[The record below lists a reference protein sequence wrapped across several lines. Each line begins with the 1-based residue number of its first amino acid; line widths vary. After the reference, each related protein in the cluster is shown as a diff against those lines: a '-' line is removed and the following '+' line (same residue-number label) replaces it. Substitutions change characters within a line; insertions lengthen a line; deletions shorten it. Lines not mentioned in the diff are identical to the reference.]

1 MRRRRGSNGDKTEEG
16 DLLGREPMRNPIEH
30 FRIID
35 DGSRKQQ
42 LLSKEMKIERR
53 RRKKDD
59 IYSEESE
66 DYIEKEVG
74 CIKDDEWREEKLKK
88 KKIYLIELSIM
99 ME

>member
-1 MRRRRGSNGDKTEEG
+1 MVEG
-16 DLLGREPMRNPIEH
+16 ERDLLGREPMRNPIEH

-35 DGSRKQQ
+35 DGSRKQL
-42 LLSKEMKIERR
+42 LLSKGMKIER

-88 KKIYLIELSIM
+88 KKKIYLIELSIM